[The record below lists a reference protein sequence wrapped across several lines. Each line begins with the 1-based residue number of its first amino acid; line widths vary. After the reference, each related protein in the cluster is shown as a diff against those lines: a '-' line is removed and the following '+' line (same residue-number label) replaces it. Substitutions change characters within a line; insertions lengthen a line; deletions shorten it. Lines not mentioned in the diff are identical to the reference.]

1 MFTKWI
7 IKSIAAIN
15 ANNRPGEVAAAIA
28 IGITLGLIP
37 AGNMIWVALLIA
49 TFFIKIHFGMALI
62 VIAIIKP
69 IAHFADPLFD
79 YVGYQILTAAS
90 LDTIFTKW
98 YNMPI
103 VPYTAFNN
111 TAVAGS
117 IIVMIL
123 LFVPLW
129 FAISKLVKLYREKAR
144 DKFLSSTIVKQI
156 KSLPV
161 ISQIINLAAKANELR
176 NF

>member
-1 MFTKWI
+1 MITNWI

-15 ANNRPGEVAAAIA
+15 ANNRPGEVAAAIT

-37 AGNMIWVALLIA
+37 AGNITWVLLLII
-49 TFFIKIHFGMALI
+49 TLFFKIHFGMELI
-62 VIAIIKP
+62 VIALVKP

-79 YVGYQILTAAS
+79 FVGYRILTATP
-90 LDTIFTKW
+90 LEGIFTQW
-98 YNMPI
+98 YNTPI

-111 TAVAGS
+111 TAVIGS
-117 IIVMIL
+117 IIVMIF
-123 LFVPLW
+123 LFIPLW

-144 DKFLSSTIVKQI
+144 DRVLSSNLVKQF